1 MSLVCPGGILGS
13 PLTTSILLTG
23 AAPKVSLMME
33 FPLPAHTPELE
44 YLNLALFVSLFVSLS
59 VSRSV
64 PTLLLFLTLPQ
75 ILSLLL
81 SLPTPPP
88 LRLQSLYLKTL
99 TQTLIQVQT

>member
-13 PLTTSILLTG
+13 PLTTSMLLTG

-33 FPLPAHTPELE
+33 FPLPTHTPERD
-44 YLNLALFVSLFVSLS
+44 YLNLALFVSLVVSLS

-75 ILSLLL
+75 ILPLLL
-81 SLPTPPP
+81 SLPPPLP
-88 LRLQSLYLKTL
+88 LRLQSLFIKTL

>member
-13 PLTTSILLTG
+13 PLTKSILLTG
-23 AAPKVSLMME
+23 AAPKVSPMME

-64 PTLLLFLTLPQ
+64 PILLLFLTLPQ

-81 SLPTPPP
+81 SLPPPLP
-88 LRLQSLYLKTL
+88 LRLQSLFLKTL

>member
-13 PLTTSILLTG
+13 PLTESIVLTG
-23 AAPKVSLMME
+23 AAPKVSPMME
-33 FPLPAHTPELE
+33 PPLPSHAPELE
-44 YLNLALFVSLFVSLS
+44 YLDKPLRLLLVSLS

-64 PTLLLFLTLPQ
+64 PILLLFLTLSQ

-81 SLPTPPP
+81 SLPPPLP
-88 LRLQSLYLKTL
+88 LRLQSLFLKTL